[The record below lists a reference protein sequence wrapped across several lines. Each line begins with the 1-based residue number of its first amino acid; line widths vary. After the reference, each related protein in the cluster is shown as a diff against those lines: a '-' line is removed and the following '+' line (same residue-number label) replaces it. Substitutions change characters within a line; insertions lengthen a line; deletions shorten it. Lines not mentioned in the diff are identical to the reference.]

1 MTQEPEQRPTPE
13 PESEPEEEFKLI
25 DFGRILRYMG
35 LALLAMAVLGGLIV
49 AVAYLLVK

>member
-1 MTQEPEQRPTPE
+1 MTQEPEQRPTP
-13 PESEPEEEFKLI
+13 EPEEEFKLI